1 MPEFTSKPLE
11 VVVTVDEKHL
21 SRLSAIAS
29 QLESAGLMNAQIM
42 AGIGVITGQ
51 ATKDSMSDLK
61 GIEGILTV
69 DQSGQVQI
77 APPDSSIQ

>member
-1 MPEFTSKPLE
+1 MSEFTSKPVE

-29 QLESAGLMNAQIM
+29 QLESVGLMNAQIM

-69 DQSGQVQI
+69 EQSGQVQI

>member
-1 MPEFTSKPLE
+1 MSEFTSKPVE

-29 QLESAGLMNAQIM
+29 QLESVGLMNAQIM

-51 ATKDSMSDLK
+51 ATKDSMSGLK

-69 DQSGQVQI
+69 EQSGQVQI